1 MDRLFYCS
9 TYGISGSKWHYA
21 ARAAVQTMMSSFGG
35 GCIGLAY
42 SMFLREG
49 RLDIMDLINSILGS
63 LVSVTGTGS
72 SEAALILHQTV
83 FETYTCRCEEEA
95 YAMIPED

>member
-1 MDRLFYCS
+1 
-9 TYGISGSKWHYA
+9 
-21 ARAAVQTMMSSFGG
+21 MMSSIGG

-63 LVSVTGTGS
+63 LVAVTGTGS
-72 SEAALILHQTV
+72 SKAGLIPHQNV
-83 FETYTCRCEEEA
+83 FETYACRSEEGGLC
-95 YAMIPED
+95 YVT

>member
-1 MDRLFYCS
+1 
-9 TYGISGSKWHYA
+9 
-21 ARAAVQTMMSSFGG
+21 MMGSFGG

-49 RLDIMDLINSILGS
+49 RLDIMDLINGILGS

-72 SEAALILHQTV
+72 SEAELIPHQNV
-83 FETYTCRCEEEA
+83 IETYAYRSDKGA
-95 YAMIPED
+95 YAMIPEN

>member
-1 MDRLFYCS
+1 
-9 TYGISGSKWHYA
+9 
-21 ARAAVQTMMSSFGG
+21 MMGSFGG

-63 LVSVTGTGS
+63 LVSITGTGS
-72 SEAALILHQTV
+72 SKTGLIPPQNV
-83 FETYTCRCEEEA
+83 FETYACRSDQGS

>member
-1 MDRLFYCS
+1 
-9 TYGISGSKWHYA
+9 
-21 ARAAVQTMMSSFGG
+21 MMSSFGG

-72 SEAALILHQTV
+72 AEAGMNPHQTV
-83 FETYTCRCEEEA
+83 FETYICRNEEGT